1 MEGFS
6 TENFFLLFIAMVICN
21 SVINFLHIDNYGYIA
36 LNNNLDGTKT
46 NVYYLASNFIFLIS

>member
-1 MEGFS
+1 MAIS
-6 TENFFLLFIAMVICN
+6 N

-46 NVYYLASNFIFLIS
+46 NVYYLASNFIFLLS